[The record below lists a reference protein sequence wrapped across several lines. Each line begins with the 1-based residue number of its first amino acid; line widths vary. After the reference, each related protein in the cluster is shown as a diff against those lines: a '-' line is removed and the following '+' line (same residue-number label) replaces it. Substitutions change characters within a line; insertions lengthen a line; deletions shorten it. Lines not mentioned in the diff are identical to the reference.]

1 MPAQAKFCSQCGS
14 PRAAPLGSVP
24 LRPPRSPHA
33 PNAATRWLLVG
44 AALVVAAAGWLAF
57 KPGMLPTGG
66 NADSPA
72 ADAPT
77 DASKAATLV
86 GPQGAAGS
94 AGAAGTVGTVATPD
108 QPVAATPTAPPGTPP
123 GTAPVASGA
132 AVPAT
137 PASTAP
143 ATPAPAVAANPPPA
157 VRPATTAPTAPH
169 SPRGR
174 SHTGARCRG
183 QGRAGPRRVGPGGTA
198 TVPRTNPF
206 SGGATPGAQRHA
218 HTE

>member
-66 NADSPA
+66 NTDSPA

-86 GPQGAAGS
+86 GPQGAAGT
-94 AGAAGTVGTVATPD
+94 AAPPA
-108 QPVAATPTAPPGTPP
+108 QPVAA
-123 GTAPVASGA
+123 
-132 AVPAT
+132 
-137 PASTAP
+137 
-143 ATPAPAVAANPPPA
+143 ATPAPAMAASPPPA
-157 VRPATTAPTAPH
+157 ARPAATAPVVA
-169 SPRGR
+169 
-174 SHTGARCRG
+174 
-183 QGRAGPRRVGPGGTA
+183 
-198 TVPRTNPF
+198 
-206 SGGATPGAQRHA
+206 ATPAPAAAVKAVPAPAVSGPVALPPSPSPAAPRPA
-218 HTE
+218 PKDTPTLNDLLD

>member
-57 KPGMLPTGG
+57 RPGMLPTGG

-86 GPQGAAGS
+86 GPQGAAGT
-94 AGAAGTVGTVATPD
+94 ATTPD
-108 QPVAATPTAPPGTPP
+108 QPVAATPTAAPGTPP

-132 AVPAT
+132 AVPAM

-143 ATPAPAVAANPPPA
+143 ATPAPTVAANPPPTA
-157 VRPATTAPTAPH
+157 RPAATPPTAPVV
-169 SPRGR
+169 
-174 SHTGARCRG
+174 A
-183 QGRAGPRRVGPGGTA
+183 
-198 TVPRTNPF
+198 
-206 SGGATPGAQRHA
+206 ATPAPAAAVKAVPAPAVSGPVALPPSPSPAAPRPA
-218 HTE
+218 PKDTPTLNDLLD

>member
-14 PRAAPLGSVP
+14 PRAAPRGSVP

-57 KPGMLPTGG
+57 RPGMLPTGG

-86 GPQGAAGS
+86 GPQGAAGT
-94 AGAAGTVGTVATPD
+94 AAPPD
-108 QPVAATPTAPPGTPP
+108 QPVAASSTAPPGTPP
-123 GTAPVASGA
+123 GTSPASSGA
-132 AVPAT
+132 AVPAM
-137 PASTAP
+137 PASVAP
-143 ATPAPAVAANPPPA
+143 ATPAPAMAANPPPA
-157 VRPATTAPTAPH
+157 ARPAATAPVVA
-169 SPRGR
+169 
-174 SHTGARCRG
+174 
-183 QGRAGPRRVGPGGTA
+183 
-198 TVPRTNPF
+198 
-206 SGGATPGAQRHA
+206 ATPAPAAAVKAVPAPAVSGPVALPPSPSPSPSPAAPRPA
-218 HTE
+218 PKDTPTLNDLLD

>member
-1 MPAQAKFCSQCGS
+1 LPCLRHLHACQAKFCSQCGS

-24 LRPPRSPHA
+24 LRRPSPHA

-44 AALVVAAAGWLAF
+44 AALVAAAGWLAF

-66 NADSPA
+66 NTDSPA

-86 GPQGAAGS
+86 GPQAA
-94 AGAAGTVGTVATPD
+94 GTVATPD
-108 QPVAATPTAPPGTPP
+108 QPMAAAVTAAPGTPP
-123 GTAPVASGA
+123 ASSGA
-132 AVPAT
+132 AVPTT

-157 VRPATTAPTAPH
+157 ARPAATAPVVAATPAPAAAVKAVPAPAV
-169 SPRGR
+169 SLPFTI
-174 SHTGARCRG
+174 SFTRC
-183 QGRAGPRRVGPGGTA
+183 
-198 TVPRTNPF
+198 
-206 SGGATPGAQRHA
+206 ATPGAQRHA

>member
-66 NADSPA
+66 NTDSPA

-86 GPQGAAGS
+86 GPQGAAG
-94 AGAAGTVGTVATPD
+94 TVATPD
-108 QPVAATPTAPPGTPP
+108 QPMAAAVTAAPGTPP
-123 GTAPVASGA
+123 ASSGA
-132 AVPAT
+132 AVPTT

-157 VRPATTAPTAPH
+157 ARPAATAPVVA
-169 SPRGR
+169 
-174 SHTGARCRG
+174 
-183 QGRAGPRRVGPGGTA
+183 
-198 TVPRTNPF
+198 
-206 SGGATPGAQRHA
+206 ATPAPAAAVKAVPAPAVSGPVALPPSPSPSPSPAAPRPA
-218 HTE
+218 PKDTPTLNDLLD